1 MCQYCIHV
9 DVFCINVDK
18 AVYKYSVCVKKNLKG
33 NEVTGNSVDDELETK
48 NRRMYSL
55 LFAF

>member
-1 MCQYCIHV
+1 V

-33 NEVTGNSVDDELETK
+33 NEVTGNSVDDELEAK